1 MTPTGLLGPVPK
13 SAFLDTNPLINMFDL
28 WKTCS
33 YAGVQL
39 DTVADWAT
47 LKAALARK
55 NRTTAQISARDA
67 HDVKMGIDCFRNLE
81 GRKESYQYYTS
92 SICRSEMHHVV
103 LDDLASERL
112 VKRKIPHRLRVR
124 RPQVLYRRALES
136 GDYLELQRDLD
147 NFFESLRVD
156 YGIDIVEVEQSSA
169 GTTVTV
175 EDVWNTARAVWSRV
189 LMDVMDS
196 YIYAAAVEI
205 EADVFMT
212 SDGSLLEALANLR
225 NPSGDWVSL
234 TRSLKR
240 ALGMPASASL
250 PLPMRPQL
258 SLP

>member
-1 MTPTGLLGPVPK
+1 MST
-13 SAFLDTNPLINMFDL
+13 
-28 WKTCS
+28 
-33 YAGVQL
+33 
-39 DTVADWAT
+39 
-47 LKAALARK
+47 
-55 NRTTAQISARDA
+55 
-67 HDVKMGIDCFRNLE
+67 
-81 GRKESYQYYTS
+81 
-92 SICRSEMHHVV
+92 
-103 LDDLASERL
+103 
-112 VKRKIPHRLRVR
+112 
-124 RPQVLYRRALES
+124 
-136 GDYLELQRDLD
+136 
-147 NFFESLRVD
+147 

-240 ALGMPASASL
+240 CFGYACKCITTSSHEASAITTVG
-250 PLPMRPQL
+250 
-258 SLP
+258 